1 MVNLAMWMSV
11 QTVGGYAVLVL
22 VFLFGLL
29 VLVAM
34 ATGKID
40 ISTLLG
46 EDQGGASMSRFQL
59 LVFTFVI
66 AFSLFILVSQGN
78 KFPEIPS
85 GVLTLLGISAS
96 TYGVSKGIQA
106 SSGGGLKGKL
116 PQPPEAKA
124 TSPADN
130 RPRST

>member
-1 MVNLAMWMSV
+1 MANLAMWMSI
-11 QTVGGYAVLVL
+11 QTLGGYAVLIL
-22 VFLFGLL
+22 VFLFGLV
-29 VLVAM
+29 VLFAM
-34 ATGKID
+34 ATGKMD

-46 EDQGGASMSRFQL
+46 EDNGGASMSRFQL

-78 KFPEIPS
+78 KFPDVPS

-106 SSGGGLKGKL
+106 SGGLKGK
-116 PQPPEAKA
+116 QPPAK
-124 TSPADN
+124 PPEN
-130 RPRST
+130 EHE